1 MWKELR
7 ITLLIRKSIIES
19 EPLPTSTSYS
29 LKDMDWNG
37 ATRETVENGYP
48 IHGSARV
55 TRLKPGENESA
66 DHCFLER

>member
-1 MWKELR
+1 MWKELG

-48 IHGSARV
+48 IQGSGEF
-55 TRLKPGENESA
+55 TRLKPGENKSA
-66 DHCFLER
+66 ARLFLAR